1 MPTDPKARSGTL
13 VSMKRRFSTVLFALA
28 ALFVLL
34 GCPLQGAAAAG
45 QRDILVLGDSLSAG
59 YGLDA
64 GAGWVDLLQRRL
76 QQQGYRYRVT
86 NASVSGDTTSGGLQ
100 RLPQALKRYRPAVLI
115 IELGGNDGLR
125 GTPLQ
130 VMRGNLRRLVELG
143 RNAGARVV
151 LLGVRLPPNYGP
163 AYTDAFEKVYTQV
176 AHETHTPLVPHLLD
190 GVATRRALM
199 QADGIHPKAN
209 AQIQLLDNV
218 WPTLKPLL

>member
-1 MPTDPKARSGTL
+1 
-13 VSMKRRFSTVLFALA
+13 MKRRFSTVLLALA

-34 GCPLQGAAAAG
+34 TCPLRGAAAAD

-64 GAGWVDLLQRRL
+64 GVGWVSLLQRRL
-76 QQQGYRYRVT
+76 HQQGYRYQVT

-100 RLPQALKRYRPAVLI
+100 RLPQALEQHRPAVLI

-143 RNAGARVV
+143 RNAGARVL

-176 AHETHTPLVPHLLD
+176 AHETHTPLVPRLLE
-190 GVATRRALM
+190 GVATKRALM
-199 QADGIHPKAN
+199 QADGIHPKAD
-209 AQIQLLDNV
+209 AQQQLLDNV
-218 WPTLKPLL
+218 WPALKPLL